1 MLKLNNS
8 FRKIILFFTCIIFL
22 NSSFAANANN
32 KKDTVSID
40 NNIIVYAPLSDR
52 KRNELKKR
60 LGEGFYDAADDA
72 NFYMANAD
80 DFLSNK
86 KIKNITISDKVK
98 IINFSKKYFI
108 KVDKIP
114 AWSYIFYKKG
124 TPPIFVNPIDVEKK
138 YKSFYR

>member
-8 FRKIILFFTCIIFL
+8 IQKIILFLVCIICIKSGFAE
-22 NSSFAANANN
+22 NSNN
-32 KKDTVSID
+32 KKGTVFID
-40 NNIIVYAPLSDR
+40 NSIIVYAPLSDR

-60 LGEGFYDAADDA
+60 LGGGFYDAADDA
-72 NFYMANAD
+72 NFYIANAD
-80 DFLSNK
+80 EFLSNN
-86 KIKNITISDKVK
+86 KIKNITISDQVK

-114 AWSYIFYKKG
+114 AWTYIFYKNG
-124 TPPIFVNPIDVEKK
+124 IPPIFVNPIDVEKK